1 MKLNTAYRYTVALML
16 LMCAVLAFGSCAAS
30 LMDEDKAVVKKDKE
44 PKKEAKKE
52 APTTETPTTEKP
64 TTEKPTTE
72 APTTEAPTTEE
83 PKKET
88 QNEMKEVI
96 VNDADINDDSR
107 DSSDNSRS
115 NVGRDSEAV
124 GQDSS
129 VRTDSP
135 KAESTDRL
143 AAEESN
149 EDNTVT
155 SQGRSLDVLATYYL
169 ATCEGC
175 SGITATGLD
184 VRSNWMPNGLRVI
197 AVDPSVVPLGT
208 VVTVKT
214 PYESFKAVAGD
225 TGGAIVG
232 NKIDILAPDLAFAQA
247 KGGKVNAVVTY

>member
-30 LMDEDKAVVKKDKE
+30 LMDEDKAEVKKDKE

-52 APTTETPTTEKP
+52 TPTTETPTTEKP
-64 TTEKPTTE
+64 TTEEPTTE
-72 APTTEAPTTEE
+72 APTTEAP
-83 PKKET
+83 KKET
-88 QNEMKEVI
+88 QNETKEVI

-124 GQDSS
+124 RQDSS

-135 KAESTDRL
+135 KAESTDGL
-143 AAEESN
+143 VAEKSN
-149 EDNTVT
+149 EDSTT
-155 SQGRSLDVLATYYL
+155 ASQGRSLDVLATYYL

-232 NKIDILAPDLAFAQA
+232 NKIDILAPTLEYAQRM
-247 KGGKVNAVVTY
+247 GGKVNAVVTY

>member
-30 LMDEDKAVVKKDKE
+30 LMDEDKAEVKKDKE

-52 APTTETPTTEKP
+52 APTTETPTTEN
-64 TTEKPTTE
+64 PTTE
-72 APTTEAPTTEE
+72 APTTEAP
-83 PKKET
+83 KKET
-88 QNEMKEVI
+88 QNETKEVI

-115 NVGRDSEAV
+115 NVGRDSKAV

-129 VRTDSP
+129 ARTDSP
-135 KAESTDRL
+135 KAESTDGL
-143 AAEESN
+143 VAEKSN
-149 EDNTVT
+149 EDSTT
-155 SQGRSLDVLATYYL
+155 ASQGRSLDVLATYYL

-184 VRSNWMPNGLRVI
+184 VRSNWTPNGMRVI
-197 AVDPSVVPLGT
+197 SVDPSVIPLGT
-208 VVTVKT
+208 VVTVTT
-214 PYESFKAVAGD
+214 PYESFTAISGD

-232 NKIDILAPDLAFAQA
+232 NRIDILAPTLEYAQRM
-247 KGGKVNAVVTY
+247 GGKVNAVVTY